1 MMTKTAYYMQMA
13 QEAAAQ
19 ITGSK
24 EQWTAFLTTSARL
37 YKYPF
42 AEQLMIYKQRPE
54 ATACAEYDL
63 WNDRMNRYVKRGS
76 KGIALLD
83 MRGEQPK
90 LRYVFD
96 VADTGERKNSRP
108 VQLWKMNA
116 EHEQP
121 IIRALDTAFD
131 VSAGAGSLENHI
143 MEAAERLARDYW
155 EENRR
160 QISDI
165 VADSYLEGYDEL
177 NIGASFKRAAAVSIA
192 YSVFTRTVGNADDY
206 FEHEDFLDIF
216 DFNTQAAANVL
227 GTAVSEMSS
236 QIFREIERTIR
247 TYEKDKQAERS
258 QNYDGAELHEERR
271 LPDSG
276 YPVVGA
282 GTEASGQVREDAQSV
297 PAGEQHAA
305 VQSPDSDRETVPAP
319 VGDSGDRDR
328 TDGAD
333 DGGSSE
339 SESGTGQEIK
349 PDGLG
354 AAHEHAESAG
364 RGSHSDGTYQQL
376 NFMSLFQS
384 EAEQIQK
391 IDAAAENA
399 AKEAES
405 EKPSAFVIVRAKPC
419 LPLWSFSLIRKTEL
433 WKTNKPPAMQ
443 VSQHCFSLQK
453 KTSGG
458 IINVGSPTALIYTG
472 GIHMDNNSLSHTK
485 WNCKYHIVFAPKYR
499 RKVAYGKIKQ
509 DIADILSML
518 CKRKGVK
525 IVEAEICPDHVHML
539 VEIPPSI
546 SVSYFVGYLKGKST
560 LMIFERHANLKYK
573 YGNRHFWCRGYYV
586 DTVGKNAKKIQ
597 EYIANQLQDDL
608 EYDQMTLKEYID
620 PFTGEPVKRNK

>member
-121 IIRALDTAFD
+121 IIRALDAAFD
-131 VSAGAGSLENHI
+131 VPAGAGSLENHI

-227 GTAVSEMSS
+227 ELRSVKCPARYSGKLNARSEPMKEINRQKGAKTMMELNYTKNGDYLIPDIQLSVQEQKPLGKYGRMRRAFLQENNTLLYNHLILTEKLYPHLWEIQETATARMEQMMA
-236 QIFREIERTIR
+236 ELL
-247 TYEKDKQAERS
+247 KANPAPDKKLNQMAWVQHMNMLKAQAE
-258 QNYDGAELHEERR
+258 E
-271 LPDSG
+271 
-276 YPVVGA
+276 
-282 GTEASGQVREDAQSV
+282 
-297 PAGEQHAA
+297 
-305 VQSPDSDRETVPAP
+305 
-319 VGDSGDRDR
+319 
-328 TDGAD
+328 
-333 DGGSSE
+333 
-339 SESGTGQEIK
+339 
-349 PDGLG
+349 
-354 AAHEHAESAG
+354 
-364 RGSHSDGTYQQL
+364 
-376 NFMSLFQS
+376 
-384 EAEQIQK
+384 
-391 IDAAAENA
+391 
-399 AKEAES
+399 
-405 EKPSAFVIVRAKPC
+405 VI
-419 LPLWSFSLIRKTEL
+419 LTEL
-433 WKTNKPPAMQ
+433 
-443 VSQHCFSLQK
+443 
-453 KTSGG
+453 
-458 IINVGSPTALIYTG
+458 INS
-472 GIHMDNNSLSHTK
+472 
-485 WNCKYHIVFAPKYR
+485 
-499 RKVAYGKIKQ
+499 
-509 DIADILSML
+509 
-518 CKRKGVK
+518 
-525 IVEAEICPDHVHML
+525 
-539 VEIPPSI
+539 
-546 SVSYFVGYLKGKST
+546 
-560 LMIFERHANLKYK
+560 
-573 YGNRHFWCRGYYV
+573 
-586 DTVGKNAKKIQ
+586 
-597 EYIANQLQDDL
+597 
-608 EYDQMTLKEYID
+608 
-620 PFTGEPVKRNK
+620 